1 MTRAKLLFLVLAVGL
16 LAMWVYK
23 EKIEPT
29 HRDYV
34 LQNIL
39 ESPYAQGKIN
49 DFLNEYKIESA
60 DDVAYYVDENDILYV
75 QYGNQEF
82 ELPLVQLTKDM
93 AEKLKAVGLE
103 VFKNKKTGKIIVKYK
118 GEEVKQWII
127 KDGALP
133 S

>member
-39 ESPYAQGKIN
+39 ESPYAQGEIN

-82 ELPLVQLTKDM
+82 ELPLVQLTNDM